1 MIDYW
6 NLLKKWLTQGGHY
19 SILIKSVVS
28 SAYNEGQA
36 AVAQLVER
44 RLGKAEVGGSNPLGS
59 LFGTLDIQGFFFLLV
74 YKLIIRGEKNGKNF
88 NCGR

>member
-1 MIDYW
+1 MVLYW

-44 RLGKAEVGGSNPLGS
+44 RLGKAEVTSSNLVSS
-59 LFGTLDIQGFFFLLV
+59 LFLCGM
-74 YKLIIRGEKNGKNF
+74 IR
-88 NCGR
+88 

>member
-44 RLGKAEVGGSNPLGS
+44 RLGKAEVTSSNLVSS
-59 LFGTLDIQGFFFLLV
+59 LFLCA
-74 YKLIIRGEKNGKNF
+74 IIR
-88 NCGR
+88 